1 MLIKIGG
8 PWLKDARKISEIVD
22 EMRIWGQK
30 TGWPVESIA
39 SSLLSDQK

>member
-1 MLIKIGG
+1 MLIIIGG
-8 PWLKDARKISEIVD
+8 PWLKDARKLSEIVD

-39 SSLLSDQK
+39 NSLLNNSK